1 MKPPFR
7 TFFLI
12 STLGILLA
20 LISGCGQKHLH
31 VSTTSGEPGQEGELE
46 AGLQDSNSDQKGLG
60 ALALSESGLG
70 NQTES
75 SEATDQ
81 DGMGGDAQD
90 PASQGRGV
98 EKSEAMGQDDPLMAQ
113 DFSASEPGQEIQAQS
128 SSQPAGASS
137 QPNPDAAMPGGA
149 GTQDSVPFAAFAP
162 SATNESQSGG
172 ALLDEGSSSPLDNL
186 DESLTPVE
194 RVPGNI
200 AVAKAE
206 QSDAAKDQLNRI
218 REEEMATLA
227 AGIQDVF
234 FEFDSWAITQEGK
247 QVLEKSAD
255 WLGDRPSATLLIEGH
270 CDQRGTQAY
279 NIVLGKKRAGAI
291 RDYLIELGVDSSRL
305 ALISYGHDKPFCSDS
320 TETCYQLNRRGHLL
334 VQKP

>member
-1 MKPPFR
+1 M
-7 TFFLI
+7 
-12 STLGILLA
+12 
-20 LISGCGQKHLH
+20 
-31 VSTTSGEPGQEGELE
+31 
-46 AGLQDSNSDQKGLG
+46 
-60 ALALSESGLG
+60 
-70 NQTES
+70 
-75 SEATDQ
+75 
-81 DGMGGDAQD
+81 
-90 PASQGRGV
+90 
-98 EKSEAMGQDDPLMAQ
+98 
-113 DFSASEPGQEIQAQS
+113 
-128 SSQPAGASS
+128 
-137 QPNPDAAMPGGA
+137 
-149 GTQDSVPFAAFAP
+149 
-162 SATNESQSGG
+162 
-172 ALLDEGSSSPLDNL
+172 
-186 DESLTPVE
+186 E

-255 WLGDRPSATLLIEGH
+255 WLGDRPAATLLIEGH

>member
-1 MKPPFR
+1 MKPPIR
-7 TFFLI
+7 MFFLI
-12 STLGILLA
+12 STLGILFA

-46 AGLQDSNSDQKGLG
+46 AAGLQDSNADQQGLG
-60 ALALSESGLG
+60 DLALTESGLG

-75 SEATDQ
+75 SDSTDQ
-81 DGMGGDAQD
+81 D
-90 PASQGRGV
+90 PSSQGRGV
-98 EKSEAMGQDDPLMAQ
+98 ESSEVPGQDDPLMAQ
-113 DFSASEPGQEIQAQS
+113 DFSASDPGQDIQAQS
-128 SSQPAGASS
+128 SSQPT
-137 QPNPDAAMPGGA
+137 PDAAMSGGGSGSTDTA
-149 GTQDSVPFAAFAP
+149 PFAAFAP

-172 ALLDEGSSSPLDNL
+172 AFLDDGSTSSLDNL
-186 DESLTPVE
+186 DESVTPVE

-234 FEFDSWAITQEGK
+234 FEFDSWTITQEGK

-255 WLGDRPSATLLIEGH
+255 WLGDRPAANLLIEGH

-320 TETCYQLNRRGHLL
+320 TEVCYQLNRRGHLL

>member
-1 MKPPFR
+1 MKTTLR
-7 TFFLI
+7 MFLL
-12 STLGILLA
+12 LGTVGFLFI

-31 VSTTSGEPGQEGELE
+31 VSTTSGEAGPEGELE
-46 AGLQDSNSDQKGLG
+46 AGLQASNADQQGLEDSS
-60 ALALSESGLG
+60 LSESGLG
-70 NQTES
+70 NQTDTSGSTDPQAMTRANDPS
-75 SEATDQ
+75 SQNRGVGQSEPFGNDEPFT
-81 DGMGGDAQD
+81 AQD
-90 PASQGRGV
+90 SA
-98 EKSEAMGQDDPLMAQ
+98 
-113 DFSASEPGQEIQAQS
+113 ASEPGQEIQAQS
-128 SSQPAGASS
+128 SSQST
-137 QPNPDAAMPGGA
+137 PDASVSGGS
-149 GTQDSVPFAAFAP
+149 GTQESAPFAAFAP
-162 SATNESQSGG
+162 MAGDESQSGG
-172 ALLDEGSSSPLDNL
+172 SLLDEGSSSSPGLL
-186 DESLTPVE
+186 DESTNSVE
-194 RVPGNI
+194 RIPGNI

-206 QSDAAKDQLNRI
+206 TSDAAKEQLNRI

-255 WLGDRPSATLLIEGH
+255 WLGDKPSATLLIEGH
-270 CDQRGTQAY
+270 CDERGTQAY

>member
-1 MKPPFR
+1 MKPTFR
-7 TFFLI
+7 MFFII
-12 STLGILLA
+12 STLGILFA

-46 AGLQDSNSDQKGLG
+46 AGLQDSNSDQQGLG
-60 ALALSESGLG
+60 DLALTESGLG

-75 SEATDQ
+75 SDSTDQ
-81 DGMGGDAQD
+81 DGMTRAQD
-90 PASQGRGV
+90 PSSQNRGV
-98 EKSEAMGQDDPLMAQ
+98 ENSEAVGQDDPLMAQ
-113 DFSASEPGQEIQAQS
+113 DFSATEPGQEIQAQS
-128 SSQPAGASS
+128 SSSQPATESFSGQPDTSMSRGSGA
-137 QPNPDAAMPGGA
+137 
-149 GTQDSVPFAAFAP
+149 QDSTPFAAFAP
-162 SATNESQSGG
+162 GAGEESQSGDS
-172 ALLDEGSSSPLDNL
+172 LLDESG
-186 DESLTPVE
+186 TPVE
-194 RVPGNI
+194 RMPGNI

-255 WLGDRPSATLLIEGH
+255 WLGDKPATTLLIEGH
-270 CDQRGTQAY
+270 CDERGTQAY

-305 ALISYGHDKPFCSDS
+305 ALISYGHDKPFCSDP

-334 VQKP
+334 VHKP

>member
-1 MKPPFR
+1 MKPTFR
-7 TFFLI
+7 MFFII
-12 STLGILLA
+12 STLGLLFA

-46 AGLQDSNSDQKGLG
+46 AGLQASNSDQTGLEG
-60 ALALSESGLG
+60 LALSESGLG

-75 SEATDQ
+75 SDSTDP
-81 DGMGGDAQD
+81 DGMTMASQD
-90 PASQGRGV
+90 PSSQNRGV
-98 EKSEAMGQDDPLMAQ
+98 ENSEALGQDDPLMAQ

-128 SSQPAGASS
+128 SSQP
-137 QPNPDAAMPGGA
+137 NPDASISGGS
-149 GTQDSVPFAAFAP
+149 GTQGSAPFAAFAP
-162 SATNESQSGG
+162 GAGEASQSGDS
-172 ALLDEGSSSPLDNL
+172 LLDESV
-186 DESLTPVE
+186 TPVE
-194 RVPGNI
+194 RIPGNI

-206 QSDAAKDQLNRI
+206 QSDAAKDQLNRF

-247 QVLEKSAD
+247 HVLEKSAD
-255 WLGDRPSATLLIEGH
+255 WLGDKPAASLLIEGH

>member
-1 MKPPFR
+1 MKPTFR
-7 TFFLI
+7 MFFII
-12 STLGILLA
+12 STLGILFA

-31 VSTTSGEPGQEGELE
+31 VSTTSGEAGQEGELE
-46 AGLQDSNSDQKGLG
+46 AGLEASNSDQTGLG
-60 ALALSESGLG
+60 DVALSESGLG

-75 SEATDQ
+75 SDSTDP
-81 DGMGGDAQD
+81 DGMTKAQD
-90 PASQGRGV
+90 PSSQNRGI
-98 EKSEAMGQDDPLMAQ
+98 ENAEALGQDDPLMAQ
-113 DFSASEPGQEIQAQS
+113 DFSASDPGQEIQAQS
-128 SSQPAGASS
+128 SSQPAMEGLSGQS
-137 QPNPDAAMPGGA
+137 DAAMSGGS
-149 GTQDSVPFAAFAP
+149 GTQGSAPFAAFAP
-162 SATNESQSGG
+162 GAGEESQSGD
-172 ALLDEGSSSPLDNL
+172 ALLDESV
-186 DESLTPVE
+186 TPAE
-194 RVPGNI
+194 RIPGNI

-206 QSDAAKDQLNRI
+206 QSDAAKDQLTRF

-247 QVLEKSAD
+247 HVLEKSAD
-255 WLGDRPSATLLIEGH
+255 WLGDKPATTLLIEGH
-270 CDQRGTQAY
+270 CDERGTQAY

>member
-1 MKPPFR
+1 MKPTFR
-7 TFFLI
+7 MFFII
-12 STLGILLA
+12 STLGLLFA

-46 AGLQDSNSDQKGLG
+46 ADLQASNSDQTGLEN
-60 ALALSESGLG
+60 LALSESGLG
-70 NQTES
+70 NQTDS
-75 SEATDQ
+75 SGSTDQ
-81 DGMGGDAQD
+81 GGTNMAQD
-90 PASQGRGV
+90 PSSQNRGV
-98 EKSEAMGQDDPLMAQ
+98 ENSEALGNDDPLIAQ
-113 DFSASEPGQEIQAQS
+113 DFSATGPGQEIQAQS
-128 SSQPAGASS
+128 SSQPGTEGLSG
-137 QPNPDAAMPGGA
+137 QPDDSMSGGS
-149 GTQDSVPFAAFAP
+149 GTQDSSPFSAFAP
-162 SATNESQSGG
+162 GASEESQSGDS
-172 ALLDEGSSSPLDNL
+172 LLDESV
-186 DESLTPVE
+186 TPVE
-194 RVPGNI
+194 RIPGNI

-206 QSDAAKDQLNRI
+206 QSDAAKDQLNRL

-255 WLGDRPSATLLIEGH
+255 WLGDKPATTLLIEGH
-270 CDQRGTQAY
+270 CDERGTQAY

-291 RDYLIELGVDSSRL
+291 RDYLIELGVDSTRL
-305 ALISYGHDKPFCSDS
+305 ALISYGHDKPFCSDP